1 MNINGLGGK
10 MTAVILAGGKSSRF
24 GRDKSLLTVDG
35 RLLLERSLDNW
46 GSLFAEVII
55 VSESGGKFS
64 FLKDVKETADI
75 YRGRG
80 PLGGVHAGLKLS
92 SSPWSF
98 VAACDMPH
106 IDKELIAHL
115 CAAVTEESKVVLPF
129 HNGHIEPLC
138 GLYHKDC
145 LAAAEKMLA
154 ENSNCILDMYDLVP
168 TLFIESENCFFNIN
182 FPSDAEDFENRRE
195 NLSKSCKRSLR
206 EFSRKQKARKQN

>member
-1 MNINGLGGK
+1 MGKGLRGREFALRALLTMNINGLGGK

-115 CAAVTEESKVVLPF
+115 CAAVTEESKWCC
-129 HNGHIEPLC
+129 H
-138 GLYHKDC
+138 
-145 LAAAEKMLA
+145 
-154 ENSNCILDMYDLVP
+154 
-168 TLFIESENCFFNIN
+168 FITDIS
-182 FPSDAEDFENRRE
+182 S
-195 NLSKSCKRSLR
+195 RSADSITR
-206 EFSRKQKARKQN
+206 TVWQQRKKCSRKTATVS

>member
-1 MNINGLGGK
+1 MNINGTGEK
-10 MTAVILAGGKSSRF
+10 ITAVILAGGKSSRF
-24 GRDKSLLTVDG
+24 GRDKSLLTVEG

-46 GSLFAEVII
+46 GGLFAEVII
-55 VSESGGKFS
+55 VSESGDKFS
-64 FLKDVKETADI
+64 SLSGIKETADI

-80 PLGGVHAGLKLS
+80 PLGGVHAGLKLTS
-92 SSPWSF
+92 FPWSF

-106 IDKELIAHL
+106 IEKELIVRL
-115 CAAVTEESKVVLPF
+115 CAAVEGDCKVVLPF